1 MSTKNIAVI
10 GFSAIVLS
18 GAFLLFTL
26 EPLVGKLVTPA
37 FGGTAGVWS
46 ACMLFFQVALLSG
59 YFAAY
64 SISRLAMS
72 RQVIIYGALLIVST
86 FFSRPPG
93 LTAWFCNDINNPA
106 LDLMGAL
113 TQRLALPFIVLSTIS
128 IMMQTWYRRMKL
140 GDPYPL
146 YSVSNIGSM
155 VALLAYPILIEPAI
169 ALENT
174 TQLWSYCY
182 IGLVAL
188 ALAMCAAMMNMQKRG
203 LLIADNTTEAEGSTS
218 APKPTL
224 RDGLLWCYLSAAGSI
239 TLLAFTTYITQDVT
253 PMPLFWVLPLA
264 AYLLTFILLFVN
276 PKVYFRRAY
285 IFISM
290 TLWLSELFV
299 FAQASATPSRDSL
312 ALLFAV
318 NLALM
323 FFMCMVFHGELVA
336 RRPHPIYLPTFYV
349 AMAFGGAV
357 GGIFVNFIAPLIF
370 SFYAERQLAVV
381 LLVVVAAGLVVTKRF
396 RKEGNLEGVS
406 TLSRLSSKLLEV
418 MVLVMALLSLSLCAV
433 PFFFLRSSVIA
444 EQRNF
449 YSSIQITSRKPE
461 NGPNEIAM
469 VHGRVIHGLELKNVP
484 PEKANGL
491 YWKNVSIAFQL
502 AREMKTRTSVSA
514 TLKVGI
520 VGLGVGGNAAFA
532 KDGDSIKYYE
542 LDPKVEYLARKY
554 FSFIKSSKAN
564 VEVLIGD
571 GRSVLNREPSQAF
584 DLLFIDVFN
593 GDSIPVHLINKQ
605 AMEIYLRHLKP
616 DGVLVFHVSNR
627 FLKLP
632 PVIGNLAKEFSLNA
646 VTSTVQGST
655 HVFLTRDPALLD
667 TVKHIYEAGKADYGQ
682 AIITKT
688 EPDPNQ
694 RLWTDDYVNLLPLL
708 NTEAPNLK

>member
-1 MSTKNIAVI
+1 MNAKTIPVI
-10 GFSAIVLS
+10 GFSAIVLA

-46 ACMLFFQVALLSG
+46 ACMLFFQIALLTG

-64 SISRLAMS
+64 SISRLS
-72 RQVIIYGALLIVST
+72 LNRQVIVYGALLIVSI
-86 FFSRPPG
+86 FFCKPPG

-106 LDLMGAL
+106 VDLMGAL
-113 TQRLALPFIVLSTIS
+113 TARLALPFIVLSTIS

-155 VALLAYPILIEPAI
+155 VALLAYPIVIEPAI
-169 ALENT
+169 ALEST
-174 TQLWSYCY
+174 TTLWSFCY

-188 ALAMCAAMMNMQKRG
+188 SLIMCATMLSHEKRG
-203 LLIADNTTEAEGSTS
+203 LLITDSTAEVDGSNP

-224 RDGLLWCYLSAAGSI
+224 KDGLLWCYLSAAGSV

-264 AYLLTFILLFVN
+264 AYLLTFILLFGN
-276 PKVYFRRAY
+276 PKIYFRRTY

-290 TLWLSELFV
+290 TLWLAELFV

-323 FFMCMVFHGELVA
+323 FSMCMVFHGELVA
-336 RRPHPIYLPTFYV
+336 RRPHPVHLPTFYV
-349 AMAFGGAV
+349 AMAFGGAI

-381 LLVVVAAGLVVTKRF
+381 LLVVVATGLVVTKRF
-396 RKEGNLEGVS
+396 RKGDIEEMS
-406 TLSRLSSKLLEV
+406 TISRLFSKLLEV
-418 MVLVMALLSLSLCAV
+418 LVLVMALLSLALCAV
-433 PFFFLRSSVIA
+433 PFVFLRSAIIA

-449 YSSIQITSRKPE
+449 YSSIQIAPQKLE
-461 NGPNEIAM
+461 NGQEGIAM
-469 VHGRVIHGLELKNVP
+469 VHGRVMHGMELKNVP

-491 YWKNVSIAFQL
+491 YWENVSMAFQL
-502 AREMKTRTSVSA
+502 ARQGKSKQTSNTA
-514 TLKVGI
+514 LNIGI
-520 VGLGVGGNAAFA
+520 VGLGVGAYAAFA
-532 KDGDSIKYYE
+532 KDGDSIRYYE
-542 LDPKVEYLARKY
+542 LDPKVEYLAKKY
-554 FSFIKSSKAN
+554 FSFIKTSKAKIDFK
-564 VEVLIGD
+564 IGD
-571 GRSVLNREPSQAF
+571 GRSVLNREPSQNF

-646 VTSTVQGST
+646 VTSTVEGST

-667 TVKHIYEAGKADYGQ
+667 EVKGIYEAGKKEFRQ